1 MVAMERSNGGRVG
14 EAFDLLATGLSPFV
28 DRQMRAALGDSWMQ
42 SFHRPGHS
50 EAREHSLRDPAFLLR
65 VMDEAWD
72 TAFRSRLTRTDRS
85 VVIELRETRNRWAHN
100 EPFDDGGA
108 YRALDSIQLLLA
120 AVGATEEAAV
130 VERSKI

>member
-65 VMDEAWD
+65 AMDETWD
-72 TAFRSRLTRTDRS
+72 TAFRSRLTRDVATASSTPR
-85 VVIELRETRNRWAHN
+85 R
-100 EPFDDGGA
+100 
-108 YRALDSIQLLLA
+108 A
-120 AVGATEEAAV
+120 AVPQPA
-130 VERSKI
+130 RSPW